1 MRLTMAK
8 APKAISRLNMCKA
21 FIHKAFSEVWFQDK
35 KLKTLIHDCY
45 LDNIE
50 DMMSFAME
58 NDMKLYDYFMQ
69 IKQEL
74 LKIPNTHERQK

>member
-1 MRLTMAK
+1 MAK
-8 APKAISRLNMCKA
+8 APKALSRLNMCKA
-21 FIHKAFSEVWFQDK
+21 FIHQAFHEVWFQDQE
-35 KLKTLIHDCY
+35 LKTLIHDCY

-58 NDMKLYDYFMQ
+58 NEIKLRDYFLQ

-74 LKIPNTHERQK
+74 LKLPNTYERQK